1 MQTLG
6 CDKCYFYLTTF
17 SIKEI
22 FYHTNLR
29 RAKKLTYRIR
39 NWSEYNKALVQRGS
53 ITLWFSDGT
62 IKGWR
67 ENKSLRKEGAPKNL
81 LR

>member
-1 MQTLG
+1 M
-6 CDKCYFYLTTF
+6 
-17 SIKEI
+17 E
-22 FYHTNLR
+22 
-29 RAKKLTYRIR
+29 KKLTYRIC